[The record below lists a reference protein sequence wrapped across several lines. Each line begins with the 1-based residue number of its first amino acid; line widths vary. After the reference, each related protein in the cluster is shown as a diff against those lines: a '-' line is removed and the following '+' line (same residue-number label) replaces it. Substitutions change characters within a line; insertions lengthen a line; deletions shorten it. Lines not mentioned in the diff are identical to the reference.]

1 MPQTLNQA
9 GAFIQ
14 GRGPASLGLL
24 PQSCPPRGPHQ
35 ARAADSAAAGLESPS
50 RDQGCDRTPGSRE
63 PAQPPPHRRRDGGLG
78 LGDSAAAGTSSAG
91 TSRSPWRS
99 PDTPRPRCAAQ
110 NRAGT
115 DRVPRNLGGRLQIPR
130 WWSDDVSGTKAPARP
145 QKPAPY
151 SRSLRLIAR
160 FSSRCLRLDRA
171 SVLTGSDPE

>member
-1 MPQTLNQA
+1 MPQTLNPA
-9 GAFIQ
+9 GAFVQ
-14 GRGPASLGLL
+14 RRGPASLGLL

-115 DRVPRNLGGRLQIPR
+115 DRVPGTWEAGSRSQDGGPTTYQ
-130 WWSDDVSGTKAPARP
+130 GQRP
-145 QKPAPY
+145 QQ
-151 SRSLRLIAR
+151 
-160 FSSRCLRLDRA
+160 DRKSPPPTLGLFA
-171 SVLTGSDPE
+171 